1 MKRFVHFVLIL
12 STICSG
18 IAAQIDFVFQPA
30 KYNAITLDTS
40 NLPTPVTEPRVD
52 AFVQLEDVKMH
63 YQVYGENKPPL
74 ILIHGNGGSVKSLR
88 EAAQYLA
95 NDFTVYLPESRCH
108 GQSSDPGVITYEL
121 MAKDFMLF
129 IEAMGLKKPVIMGH
143 SDGAINAIQLA
154 ADYPDV
160 PGAIIACGA
169 NSNPDTFKPYFPFG
183 VWVKNIF
190 EKDKLND
197 LMLTLP
203 DFTEE
208 YLAQITCPTY
218 VVSGQY
224 DIMWLTDTVYL
235 HEAIKGSDMA
245 VIRRAD
251 HSSYMS
257 QNGKRAY
264 VLATDWLKAKDLL

>member
-40 NLPTPVTEPRVD
+40 NLPAPVTEPRTD
-52 AFVQLEDVKMH
+52 GFVQLEDVKMH
-63 YQVYGENKPPL
+63 YQVWGETKPPL
-74 ILIHGNGGSVKSLR
+74 VLIHGNGGSVQSLR

-95 NDFTVYLPESRCH
+95 NYFTVYLPESRCH

-121 MAKDFMLF
+121 MAKDFMQF
-129 IEAMGLKKPVIMGH
+129 IDAMGLDKPIIMGH

-183 VWVKNIF
+183 VWVKNLF

-208 YLAQITCPTY
+208 YLAKITCPTY

-224 DIMWLTDTVYL
+224 DIMWLTDTLYL
-235 HEAIKGSDMA
+235 HEAINGSDMA
-245 VIRRAD
+245 VIRRAG
-251 HSSYMS
+251 HSSYLS
-257 QNGKRAY
+257 QNGKQAY
-264 VLATDWLKAKDLL
+264 VLATGWLKGKGLM

>member
-121 MAKDFMLF
+121 MAKDFMQF

-257 QNGKRAY
+257 QNGKQAY
-264 VLATDWLKAKDLL
+264 VLATDWLKAKELM

>member
-1 MKRFVHFVLIL
+1 MKHVVHFVLIL
-12 STICSG
+12 STVLSG

-40 NLPTPVTEPRVD
+40 SLPSPVEAPNTD
-52 AFVQLEDVKMH
+52 AFIQLEDVNMH

-95 NDFTVYLPESRCH
+95 NDYTVYLPESRCH
-108 GQSSDPGVITYEL
+108 GRSSDPGVITYEL
-121 MAKDFMLF
+121 MAKDFKQF
-129 IEAMGLKKPVIMGH
+129 IDALGLNKPVIMGH

-190 EKDKLND
+190 QKDKLND

-203 DFTEE
+203 DFTED
-208 YLAQITCPTY
+208 YLAKITCPTY

-235 HEAIKGSDMA
+235 HEAIKGSDIA
-245 VIRRAD
+245 VVRCAD

-264 VLATDWLKAKDLL
+264 VLATDWLKAKGLL

>member
-52 AFVQLEDVKMH
+52 TFVQLEDVKMH

-121 MAKDFMLF
+121 MAKDFMQF

-257 QNGKRAY
+257 QDGKWAY

>member
-1 MKRFVHFVLIL
+1 MKRFVHFLLIL

-121 MAKDFMLF
+121 MAKDFMQF

-257 QNGKRAY
+257 QDGKWAY

>member
-40 NLPTPVTEPRVD
+40 NLPAPVAEPRVD
-52 AFVQLEDVKMH
+52 DFIQLEDVKMH
-63 YQVYGENKPPL
+63 YQVWGEGKPAL
-74 ILIHGNGGSVKSLR
+74 LLIHGNGGSVKSLR

-121 MAKDFMLF
+121 MAKDFMQF
-129 IEAMGLKKPVIMGH
+129 IDAMGLDKPIVMGH

-190 EKDKLND
+190 QKDKLND

-203 DFTEE
+203 DFTEG
-208 YLAQITCPTY
+208 YLARITCPTY

-264 VLATDWLKAKDLL
+264 VLATDWAKAKGLL

>member
-121 MAKDFMLF
+121 MAKDFMQF

-251 HSSYMS
+251 HNSYMS
-257 QNGKRAY
+257 QDGKWAY

>member
-1 MKRFVHFVLIL
+1 MKRLMHFVLIL
-12 STICSG
+12 TTICSG
-18 IAAQIDFVFQPA
+18 IAAQVEFVFQPA

-40 NLPTPVTEPRVD
+40 NLPAPVTEPRVD
-52 AFVQLEDVKMH
+52 DFIQLEDVKMH
-63 YQVYGENKPPL
+63 YQVWGENKPPL
-74 ILIHGNGGSVKSLR
+74 LLIHGNGGSVKSLR

-121 MAKDFMLF
+121 MAKDFMQF
-129 IEAMGLKKPVIMGH
+129 IEAMGLDKPVVMGH

-169 NSNPDTFKPYFPFG
+169 NSNPDMFKPYFPFG

-190 EKDKLND
+190 EKDKLNN

-208 YLAQITCPTY
+208 YLAQITCPAY

-235 HEAIKGSDMA
+235 HEAIKSSDMA

-257 QNGKRAY
+257 QNGKQAY
-264 VLATDWLKAKDLL
+264 VLATDWLKAKELM

>member
-1 MKRFVHFVLIL
+1 MKHIVHFVLIL
-12 STICSG
+12 STIMSG

-40 NLPTPVTEPRVD
+40 SLPSPVEAPKTD
-52 AFVQLEDVKMH
+52 AFIQLEDVNMH
-63 YQVYGENKPPL
+63 YQIWGENKPPL

-121 MAKDFMLF
+121 MAKDFMQF

-190 EKDKLND
+190 KKDKLND

-203 DFTEE
+203 DFKEE

-264 VLATDWLKAKDLL
+264 VLATDWLKVKDLL

>member
-121 MAKDFMLF
+121 MAKDFMQF

-264 VLATDWLKAKDLL
+264 VLAKDWLKVKDLL

>member
-121 MAKDFMLF
+121 MAKDFMQF

-245 VIRRAD
+245 VIRRAG

-257 QNGKRAY
+257 QDGKWAY

>member
-30 KYNAITLDTS
+30 KYNAITLNTS

-121 MAKDFMLF
+121 MAKDFMQF

-203 DFTEE
+203 DFKEE

-235 HEAIKGSDMA
+235 HEAIKGSEMA
-245 VIRRAD
+245 ILKGED

-257 QNGKRAY
+257 QNGKKAY
-264 VLATDWLKAKDLL
+264 TLATEWLNKQ

>member
-121 MAKDFMLF
+121 MAKDFMQF

>member
-1 MKRFVHFVLIL
+1 MKRFVHFLLIL

-30 KYNAITLDTS
+30 KYNAITLNTS

-121 MAKDFMLF
+121 MAKDFMQF

-257 QNGKRAY
+257 QDGKRAY

>member
-121 MAKDFMLF
+121 MAKDFMQF

-257 QNGKRAY
+257 QNGKWAY

>member
-40 NLPTPVTEPRVD
+40 NLPAPVAEPRVD
-52 AFVQLEDVKMH
+52 DFIQLEDVKMH
-63 YQVYGENKPPL
+63 YQVWGEGKPAL
-74 ILIHGNGGSVKSLR
+74 LLIHGNGGSVKSLR

-121 MAKDFMLF
+121 MAKDFMQF
-129 IEAMGLKKPVIMGH
+129 IDAMGLDKPVVMGH

-190 EKDKLND
+190 QKDKLND

-203 DFTEE
+203 DFTED
-208 YLAQITCPTY
+208 YLARITCPTY

-264 VLATDWLKAKDLL
+264 VLATDWLKAKGLL